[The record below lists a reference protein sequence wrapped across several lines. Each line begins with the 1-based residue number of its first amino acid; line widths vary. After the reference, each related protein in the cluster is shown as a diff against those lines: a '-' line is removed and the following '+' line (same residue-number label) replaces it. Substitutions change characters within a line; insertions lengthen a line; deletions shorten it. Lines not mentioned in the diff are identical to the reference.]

1 LLKEILEF
9 NLFPI
14 GDFELKVFHILF
26 SLCYL
31 IGVYFFLRIVKLS
44 IYKVRSFDVAKKF
57 SIYKLTKYIVW
68 VFAIISGLQ
77 MLDVNM
83 TIVLGGFGALLV
95 GFGLGMQ
102 NLFSDYISGVI
113 ILADS
118 SIKFGDIIEVNGIIC
133 KVVSIKLRTTT
144 VFTRDDRYIILP
156 NTDLTRNPV
165 INWTNN
171 TTTCRFDVGVGVD
184 YKSDVALVM
193 KLMQETASLIEKIKS
208 DPKPVVRFSDFGNSS
223 LDFNIYFWSDEL
235 FRIESIKSEYRVK
248 LFEAFAKNN
257 VSIPFPQRVL
267 HFPNPV
273 SKTNEE

>member
-14 GDFELKVFHILF
+14 GKFELKVFHLLF
-26 SLCYL
+26 SLGYF

-44 IYKVRSFDVAKKF
+44 IYKVNSFDAAKKF
-57 SIYKLTKYIVW
+57 SIYKLTKYVIW
-68 VFAIISGLQ
+68 IFAIVTGLQ
-77 MLDVNM
+77 MLSINM
-83 TIVLGGFGALLV
+83 TIILGGLGALLV

-113 ILADS
+113 ILVDS

-193 KLMQETASLIEKIKS
+193 RLMEETTAKIEKIKT
-208 DPKPVVRFSDFGNSS
+208 DPKPIVRFSDFGNSS
-223 LDFNIYFWSDEL
+223 LDFNIFFWSDEL
-235 FRIESIKSEYRVK
+235 FRIETIKSEYRVK
-248 LFEAFAKNN
+248 LFQAFAENN
-257 VSIPFPQRVL
+257 ISIPFPQRVL
-267 HFPNPV
+267 HFPNTV
-273 SKTNEE
+273 EASNKE

>member
-1 LLKEILEF
+1 MLKEILEF

-14 GDFELKVFHILF
+14 GKFELKVFHLLF
-26 SLCYL
+26 SLGYF

-44 IYKVRSFDVAKKF
+44 IYKVNSFDAAKKF
-57 SIYKLTKYIVW
+57 SIYKLTKYVIW
-68 VFAIISGLQ
+68 IFAIVTGLQ
-77 MLDVNM
+77 MLSINM
-83 TIVLGGFGALLV
+83 TIILGGLGALLV

-113 ILADS
+113 ILVDS

-193 KLMQETASLIEKIKS
+193 RLMEETTAKIEKIKT
-208 DPKPVVRFSDFGNSS
+208 DPKPIVRFSDFGNSS
-223 LDFNIYFWSDEL
+223 LDFNIFFWSDEL
-235 FRIESIKSEYRVK
+235 FRIETIKSEYRVK
-248 LFEAFAKNN
+248 LFQAFAENN
-257 VSIPFPQRVL
+257 ISIPFPQRVL
-267 HFPNPV
+267 HFPNTV
-273 SKTNEE
+273 EASNKE

>member
-1 LLKEILEF
+1 MLKEILEF

-14 GDFELKVFHILF
+14 GKFELKVFHLLF
-26 SLCYL
+26 SLSYFV
-31 IGVYFFLRIVKLS
+31 GVYFFLRIVKLS
-44 IYKVRSFDVAKKF
+44 IYKVNSFDAAKKF
-57 SIYKLTKYIVW
+57 SIYKLSKYVIW
-68 VFAIISGLQ
+68 IFAIVTGLQ
-77 MLDVNM
+77 MLSINM
-83 TIVLGGFGALLV
+83 TIILGGLGALLV

-113 ILADS
+113 ILVDS
-118 SIKFGDIIEVNGIIC
+118 SIKFGDIIEVNGIVC

-193 KLMQETASLIEKIKS
+193 RLMEETASKIEKIKS
-208 DPKPVVRFSDFGNSS
+208 DPKPIVRFSDFGNSS
-223 LDFNIYFWSDEL
+223 LDFNIFFWSDEL

-248 LFEAFAKNN
+248 LFEAFAENN
-257 VSIPFPQRVL
+257 ISIPFPQRVL
-267 HFPNPV
+267 HFPNTV
-273 SKTNEE
+273 EVTNKE

>member
-1 LLKEILEF
+1 VLKEILEF

-14 GDFELKVFHILF
+14 GKFELKVFHLLF
-26 SLCYL
+26 SLSYF

-44 IYKVRSFDVAKKF
+44 IYRVNSFDAAKKF
-57 SIYKLTKYIVW
+57 SIYKLTKYIIW
-68 VFAIISGLQ
+68 VFAIITGLQ
-77 MLDVNM
+77 MLGVNM
-83 TIVLGGFGALLV
+83 TIILGGFGALLV

-118 SIKFGDIIEVNGIIC
+118 SIKIGDIIEVNGVIC

-184 YKSDVALVM
+184 YKSDVSLVM
-193 KLMQETASLIEKIKS
+193 SLMEETASKIEKIKT

-223 LDFNIYFWSDEL
+223 LDFNIFFWSDEL
-235 FRIESIKSEYRVK
+235 FRIETIKSEYRVK

-257 VSIPFPQRVL
+257 ISIPFPQRVL

-273 SKTNEE
+273 SVTTKE

>member
-1 LLKEILEF
+1 MIKEILEF

-14 GDFELKVFHILF
+14 GKFELKVFHLLF
-26 SLCYL
+26 SLGYF

-44 IYKVRSFDVAKKF
+44 IYKVNSFDAAKKF
-57 SIYKLTKYIVW
+57 SIYKLSKYVIW
-68 VFAIISGLQ
+68 IFAIVTGLQ
-77 MLDVNM
+77 MLSINM
-83 TIVLGGFGALLV
+83 TIILGGLGALLV

-113 ILADS
+113 ILVDS
-118 SIKFGDIIEVNGIIC
+118 SIKFGDIIEVNGIVC

-193 KLMQETASLIEKIKS
+193 RLMEETASKIEKIKS
-208 DPKPVVRFSDFGNSS
+208 DPKPIVRFSDFGNSS
-223 LDFNIYFWSDEL
+223 LDFNIFFWSDEL
-235 FRIESIKSEYRVK
+235 FRIETIKSEYRVK
-248 LFEAFAKNN
+248 LFEAFAENN
-257 VSIPFPQRVL
+257 ISIPFPQRVL
-267 HFPNPV
+267 HFPNTVEV
-273 SKTNEE
+273 SNKE

>member
-1 LLKEILEF
+1 LIKEILEF

-14 GDFELKVFHILF
+14 GKFELKVFHLLF
-26 SLCYL
+26 SLGYF

-44 IYKVRSFDVAKKF
+44 IYKVNSFDAAKKF
-57 SIYKLTKYIVW
+57 SIYKLTKYVIW
-68 VFAIISGLQ
+68 IFAIVTGLQ
-77 MLDVNM
+77 MLSINM
-83 TIVLGGFGALLV
+83 TIILGGLGALLV

-113 ILADS
+113 ILVDS

-193 KLMQETASLIEKIKS
+193 RLMEETTAKIEKIKT
-208 DPKPVVRFSDFGNSS
+208 DPKPIVRFSDFGNSS
-223 LDFNIYFWSDEL
+223 LDFNIFFWSDEL
-235 FRIESIKSEYRVK
+235 FRIETIKSEYRVK
-248 LFEAFAKNN
+248 LFQAFAENN
-257 VSIPFPQRVL
+257 ISIPFPQRVL
-267 HFPNPV
+267 HFPNTV
-273 SKTNEE
+273 EASNKE